1 MSPDAR
7 HFATTPCV
15 VPAAKQQRAQGNLYL
30 NMHAPAPK
38 EEIEEKSSAN
48 RPFPVGEMSA
58 QISMRAVSALEIA
71 SVFVSVIIISW
82 VITPLQ
88 PWRRWMVFLPA
99 LLAMGLMIN
108 SQRERGESLR
118 EVGLGRENFFRALRL
133 LAPPTIIAC
142 AGFAAIGYSTGS
154 LHSTSHSWMTAM
166 ATPFWAL
173 IQQYTSQAFFYRR
186 VRFMLLDDSLSPG
199 ERKKRTWL
207 AILLNAAIFSS
218 AHAPNPSLMILTF
231 AGGLMWSWVYE
242 RAPNLPAIA
251 LSHAAVSLTLMT
263 SLPPWLLPSMRV
275 GYKYFFY
282 QRF

>member
-1 MSPDAR
+1 MQAS
-7 HFATTPCV
+7 
-15 VPAAKQQRAQGNLYL
+15 
-30 NMHAPAPK
+30 APK
-38 EEIEEKSSAN
+38 EEIEEKSSAK
-48 RPFPVGEMSA
+48 RHVPAGEMSPL
-58 QISMRAVSALEIA
+58 ISMRVVNALEIA

-88 PWRRWMVFLPA
+88 PSRRWMATLPA
-99 LLAMGLMIN
+99 LLTMALMIN
-108 SQRERGESLR
+108 SQRERGESLS
-118 EVGLGRENFFRALRL
+118 EVGLGLRHFFGALKL
-133 LAPPTIIAC
+133 LAAPTIIAC

-154 LHSTSHSWMTAM
+154 FHPTSHSWMTAL
-166 ATPFWAL
+166 ATPVWAL
-173 IQQYTSQAFFYRR
+173 IQQYTSQAFIYRR
-186 VRFMLLDDSLSPG
+186 ARFLLLDDSFTPE
-199 ERKKRTWL
+199 ERKRRTWL

-242 RAPNLPAIA
+242 RAPNLFAIA

-263 SLPPWLLPSMRV
+263 SMPPWLLPSMRV